1 MEPVMQELILQ
12 IIQEPEFP
20 EGEAWRRRE
29 FAAQEVIVREGDEDR
44 TMYLVESGSLRVSG
58 RVALEDDRHIQPGLA
73 DLAAGDLFGELALF
87 EKHARTASVVAIEP
101 GSLIEIDCEYLSDY
115 LERHP
120 ERGYHLLKRLFMVM
134 IHRLSQANQRVEHLF
149 AWGLK
154 VHGIDRHL

>member
-58 RVALEDDRHIQPGLA
+58 RVA
-73 DLAAGDLFGELALF
+73 LFGELALF